1 MNETDKKMKE
11 AQERHLRKKMQNPVI
26 GEEDSNK
33 ESEMIR
39 KKKEVEEANVAM
51 LRGMIR
57 RVYRSMAEIGL
68 PPKIQDKLWEADDY
82 VRGLL
87 AYYTGILRNPLTNQL
102 VWVEK
107 VRIDLK
113 VSDKGIL
120 EACLNG
126 LSASSFFER
135 FEE

>member
-1 MNETDKKMKE
+1 MKE